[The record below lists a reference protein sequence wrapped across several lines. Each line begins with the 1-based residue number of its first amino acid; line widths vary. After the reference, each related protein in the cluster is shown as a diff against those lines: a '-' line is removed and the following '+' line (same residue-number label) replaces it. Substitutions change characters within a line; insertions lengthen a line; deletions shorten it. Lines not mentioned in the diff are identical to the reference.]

1 MSDDRIDNH
10 KSAWNEEKDPPQDDT
25 HLHGLSPEQRLEQ
38 RLAMA
43 VLKAVG
49 NPPIRITVG
58 DGVSIATRHD
68 VVAAVRVR
76 DHPTLLKLLLYPEL
90 NFGDAYMD
98 GSVAIEGDLV
108 RVLEVCM
115 QARPQAHASG
125 AVRRIASLLQRS
137 RMNSLAGS
145 RENIHHHYDLGNEF
159 YSLWLDQEMVYT
171 CAYFSTTDATLEEA
185 QLAKLDYV
193 CRKLRLRPGETVIE
207 AGSGWGA
214 FAVYAATHY
223 GVQVKAFNISREQTA
238 FARERALALGVQD
251 RVEFIEDDYRS
262 ISSRCDAFVSI
273 GMLEHVGRDHYA
285 DLGKVIDRCLTE
297 SGRGLIHS
305 IGQSSPSPLNPWIE
319 KRIFPGAYPP
329 ALSEMMEIFEPW
341 HFSVLDV
348 ENLRPHYALTVEH
361 WLKRFEASR
370 DRVREMYGE
379 SFVRAWRF
387 YLSGSLAGFRT
398 GALQLFQVLFDRS
411 DNQDAAL
418 TRDYL
423 YESAQ

>member
-1 MSDDRIDNH
+1 MSDDHIDNH
-10 KSAWNEEKDPPQDDT
+10 KSAWSEEKDPPQGDA
-25 HLHGLSPEQRLEQ
+25 HLHGLSPEQ

-98 GSVAIEGDLV
+98 GSVVIEGDLV

-115 QARPQAHASG
+115 QARPQARASE

-159 YSLWLDQEMVYT
+159 YSLWLDREMVYT
-171 CAYFSTTDATLEEA
+171 CAYFSTPDATLEEA

-223 GVQVKAFNISREQTA
+223 GVHVKAFNISREQIA
-238 FARERALALGVQD
+238 FARERALAFGVQD
-251 RVEFIEDDYRS
+251 RVEVIEDDYRN
-262 ISSRCDAFVSI
+262 ISSGCDAFVSI

-285 DLGKVIDRCLTE
+285 DLGQVIDRCLSE

-370 DRVREMYGE
+370 DRVQKMYGE

-387 YLSGSLAGFRT
+387 YLSGSMAAFRM
-398 GALQLFQVLFDRS
+398 GALQVFQVLFNRLG
-411 DNQDAAL
+411 NQDAAR

-423 YESAQ
+423 NKATQ